1 MIAPKTPDN
10 EAERIEALNRYKI
23 LDTLPEKEYDDITYI
38 ASQICGTPIALISLV
53 DPDRQWFKSHHGLD
67 ATETPREVAFCA
79 HAINTPDEVFVVPDS
94 SKDVRFHDN
103 PLATGDPNVVFY
115 AGAPLNTSDGNSLG
129 TLCVIDNQP
138 REITEEQTAT
148 LQALA
153 DQVIS
158 QLELRL
164 KNRQLEDTNQKIKRL
179 NKDLDSFAHTLSHD
193 LKTPIRGIASVASW
207 IKDEY
212 EEKLDEQGVEWLD
225 KISERTLYMESLVQ
239 GMLEYAHM
247 TRAEIEFNTFS
258 PFSLVNEVAHAL
270 ILNESINIT
279 QDINVE
285 TLHHYEAGWRSILQN
300 LISNSIKYSDVD
312 HPKIGI
318 TINADDDKVEIIYTD
333 NGPGIPESMRQKV
346 FKLFGTIGSKT
357 KDSTGIGLATIQ
369 SIVEKLSGNIQLSDN
384 DPKGVKFVFTFPNDR
399 ENE

>member
-1 MIAPKTPDN
+1 MITPQTPNN
-10 EAERIEALNRYKI
+10 EAERIEALNRYNI
-23 LDTLPEKEYDDITYI
+23 LDTLPEKEYDAITYI

-67 ATETPREVAFCA
+67 ATETPRDIAFCA
-79 HAINTPDEVFVVPDS
+79 HAINTPEEVFIVPDAT
-94 SKDVRFHDN
+94 KDVRFHDN
-103 PLATGDPNVVFY
+103 PLTTGDTNVIFY

-138 REITEEQTAT
+138 REITPEQTAT
-148 LQALA
+148 LKALA

-164 KNRQLEDTNQKIKRL
+164 KNRQLQDTNDKIIQL

-212 EEKLDEQGVEWLD
+212 EEQLDEQGVEWLD
-225 KISERTLYMESLVQ
+225 KISERTIYMESLVQ

-247 TRAEIEFNTFS
+247 TRAEIEYNTFS

-270 ILNESINIT
+270 ILNESITID
-279 QDINVE
+279 QDINIE

-300 LISNSIKYSDVD
+300 LISNSIKYSDNN
-312 HPKIGI
+312 HPVIGI
-318 TINADDDKVEIIYTD
+318 TVNGDDEKVEIIYTD
-333 NGPGIPESMRQKV
+333 NGPGIPEKMREKV
-346 FKLFGTIGSKT
+346 FKLFGTIGNKT

-369 SIVEKLSGNIQLSDN
+369 SIVTKLKGTIELSEN
-384 DPKGVKFVFTFPNDR
+384 QPKGVKFIFTFPNLED
-399 ENE
+399 